1 MKDLALDPAVGR
13 EFFEHYKS
21 DASGQRASE

>member
-1 MKDLALDPAVGR
+1 MKDLAHDFAIAR

-21 DASGQRASE
+21 DAEGHGSRR